1 MMGMTSVTV
10 GIISVIAIV
19 VSIYAGAHIAIAL
32 GTISFIGVIL
42 IRGNVEVAVDLL
54 SLAMADSIADEAF
67 ATVPAF
73 VMMGLVVSRA
83 GLGRDIYE
91 FADELFRPVRGG
103 LGIATVAANAIFASV
118 TGSSIASASVF
129 TKVAIPEMLRFGY
142 GRRFAVG
149 VVAGSSV
156 LGMIIPPSVML
167 IIYAVVTEQ
176 SVGAMFLAGVVPGL
190 LLTVAYCTSI
200 PLLHAFAP
208 GFVGGRAGRAEAA
221 PLAKLVMDLATKV
234 GPVAL
239 LVFIVLGGIYGGVL
253 TPVES
258 GAAGT
263 IAAMIMGFI
272 KRRLSWEAIWQ
283 ALVETGHISANIL
296 FLIIAASIYSRM
308 LGVAGLP
315 TLFGEWL
322 ASINLPFA
330 GFMVIYVLLLL
341 ALGTIIDTASIIL
354 IVVPLFLHALEPFN
368 VNLIWF
374 GIVTVIGAE
383 IGLLTPPFGIS
394 CFVIKA
400 AIGDQ
405 SISLRDV
412 FMGALPFAAVM
423 LLVLGVLIAFPRLSL
438 LFI

>member
-1 MMGMTSVTV
+1 M
-10 GIISVIAIV
+10 AIV
-19 VSIYAGAHIAIAL
+19 LMIYAGAHIAVAL
-32 GTISFIGVIL
+32 GLISFLGVVLLKADLGI
-42 IRGNVEVAVDLL
+42 AVNLL
-54 SLAMADSIADEAF
+54 SLAMTDSVSDEAF

-73 VMMGLVVSRA
+73 VMMGLIVSRA
-83 GLGRDIYE
+83 GFGRDLYD
-91 FADELFRPVRGG
+91 FANELFRPVRGG
-103 LGIATVAANAIFASV
+103 LGIATVAANAVFASV

-129 TKVAIPEMLRFGY
+129 TKVAVPEMLRFGY

-176 SVGAMFLAGVVPGL
+176 SVGAMFIAGILPGL
-190 LLTVAYCTSI
+190 LLAFVYCIAI
-200 PLLHAFAP
+200 PLLQVLAP
-208 GFVGGRAGRAEAA
+208 GFVGGPAA
-221 PLAKLVMDLATKV
+221 SGGWPPLARIALELFTHV

-239 LVFIVLGGIYGGVL
+239 LVFLVLGGIYGGIL

-263 IAAMIMGFI
+263 VAAVILGAL
-272 KRRLSWEAIWQ
+272 KRRLGWRDIWS
-283 ALVETGHISANIL
+283 ALVETGRITANIL

-308 LGVAGLP
+308 LGIAGLP

-322 ASINLPFA
+322 ASIELPFA
-330 GFMVIYVLLLL
+330 GFMLLYVLLLI

-354 IVVPLFLHALEPFN
+354 IVVPLFLQALEPFN
-368 VNLIWF
+368 VHLVWF

-400 AIGDQ
+400 TIGDP
-405 SISLRDV
+405 SITLRDI
-412 FMGALPFAAVM
+412 FLGALPFAALM
-423 LLVLGVLIAFPRLSL
+423 FAVLWVLIAFPRISL
-438 LFI
+438 ALL

>member
-1 MMGMTSVTV
+1 
-10 GIISVIAIV
+10 
-19 VSIYAGAHIAIAL
+19 VS
-32 GTISFIGVIL
+32 
-42 IRGNVEVAVDLL
+42 
-54 SLAMADSIADEAF
+54 DEAF

-91 FADELFRPVRGG
+91 FANDLFRPVRGG

-129 TKVAIPEMLRFGY
+129 TKVAIPEMLRYGY

-176 SVGAMFLAGVVPGL
+176 SVGAMFIAGILPGL
-190 LLTVAYCTSI
+190 LLAFAYCVAI
-200 PLLHAFAP
+200 PLLHAAAP
-208 GFVGGRAGRAEAA
+208 GFVGGPASGGGWPPLGRIA
-221 PLAKLVMDLATKV
+221 LGLFTKV
-234 GPVAL
+234 GPVAALVL
-239 LVFIVLGGIYGGVL
+239 LVLGGIYGGVL

-263 IAAMIMGFI
+263 VAAVIIGAL
-272 KRRLSWEAIWQ
+272 KRRLEWRELWS
-283 ALVETGHISANIL
+283 ALVETGRITANIL

-308 LGVAGLP
+308 LGIAGLP

-322 ASINLPFA
+322 ASINMTFA
-330 GFMVIYVLLLL
+330 GLMFIYVLLLL

-354 IVVPLFLHALEPFN
+354 IVVPLFLQALEPFGIHL
-368 VNLIWF
+368 VWF
-374 GIVTVIGAE
+374 GIITVVGAE

-400 AIGDQ
+400 TIGDA
-405 SISLRDV
+405 SITLRDI
-412 FMGALPFAAVM
+412 FLGAAPFAAIM
-423 LLVLGVLIAFPRLSL
+423 LAVLCALIAFPRISL
-438 LFI
+438 ALL

>member
-1 MMGMTSVTV
+1 LEIGSVAV
-10 GIISVIAIV
+10 GIASVVAIV
-19 VSIYAGAHIAIAL
+19 VSIYAGVHIAVAL
-32 GTISFIGVIL
+32 GLISFVGVVFL
-42 IRGNVEVAVDLL
+42 RGNLDVAVDLL
-54 SLAMADSIADEAF
+54 ALAMADSVSDEAF

-83 GLGRDIYE
+83 GLGRDVYD
-91 FADELFRPVRGG
+91 FANDLFRPVRGG

-129 TKVAIPEMLRFGY
+129 TKVAVPEMLRFSY

-176 SVGAMFLAGVVPGL
+176 SVGAMFIAGILPGVLLAAVYC
-190 LLTVAYCTSI
+190 VAI
-200 PLLHAFAP
+200 PLMQAFAP
-208 GFVGGRAGRAEAA
+208 RFVGGPAA
-221 PLAKLVMDLATKV
+221 RGAWPPLARLAIGLVTQL
-234 GPVAL
+234 GPVAA
-239 LVFIVLGGIYGGVL
+239 LVTIVLGGIYGGFL

-263 IAAMIMGFI
+263 VAAVLIGLA
-272 KRRLSWEAIWQ
+272 KRRLDWQAIWS
-283 ALVETGHISANIL
+283 ALVETGRITANIL

-308 LGVAGLP
+308 LGIAGLP

-322 ASINLPFA
+322 ASIELPFA
-330 GFMVIYVLLLL
+330 GFMALYVLILL

-354 IVVPLFLHALEPFN
+354 IVVPLFLAALEPFN
-368 VNLIWF
+368 VHLVWF

-400 AIGDQ
+400 TIGDPA
-405 SISLRDV
+405 ISLRDI
-412 FMGALPFAAVM
+412 FLGALPFAALM
-423 LLVLGVLIAFPRLSL
+423 LAVLCVLIAFPGISL
-438 LFI
+438 VLL

>member
-1 MMGMTSVTV
+1 MTSVVV
-10 GIISVIAIV
+10 GIASVAAIV
-19 VSIYAGAHIAIAL
+19 VSIYAGVHIAVAL
-32 GTISFIGVIL
+32 GLISFIGVVL
-42 IRGNVEVAVDLL
+42 LKSDLDVAVNLL
-54 SLAMADSIADEAF
+54 SLAMADSVSDEAF

-83 GLGRDIYE
+83 GLGRDIYD

-129 TKVAIPEMLRFGY
+129 TKVAIPEMLRY
-142 GRRFAVG
+142 RYHRRFAVG

-167 IIYAVVTEQ
+167 IIYAVITEQ
-176 SVGAMFLAGVVPGL
+176 SVGAMFIAGIVPGL
-190 LLTVAYCTSI
+190 LLAIAYCVAI
-200 PLLHAFAP
+200 PLLHALAP
-208 GFVGGRAGRAEAA
+208 GFVGGPAPGGGWPTPGRIA
-221 PLAKLVMDLATKV
+221 LGLLTKV
-234 GPVAL
+234 GPVAALVL
-239 LVFIVLGGIYGGVL
+239 LVLGGIYGGIL

-258 GAAGT
+258 GATGT
-263 IAAMIMGFI
+263 VAAAIIGLA
-272 KRRLSWEAIWQ
+272 KRRLGWQ
-283 ALVETGHISANIL
+283 ATWSALVETGRITANIL

-308 LGVAGLP
+308 LGIAGLP

-322 ASINLPFA
+322 ASINMTFVGLMF
-330 GFMVIYVLLLL
+330 IYVLLLL

-354 IVVPLFLHALEPFN
+354 IVVPLFLQALEPFGIHL
-368 VNLIWF
+368 VWF

-400 AIGDQ
+400 TLGDA
-405 SISLRDV
+405 SITLRDI
-412 FMGALPFAAVM
+412 FLGAAPFAAIM
-423 LLVLGVLIAFPRLSL
+423 LGVLCVLIAFPGLSL
-438 LFI
+438 VLL

>member
-1 MMGMTSVTV
+1 LEAGSVAV
-10 GIISVIAIV
+10 GIASVAAII
-19 VSIYAGAHIAIAL
+19 VSIYAGAHIAVAL
-32 GTISFIGVIL
+32 GLISFLGVWL
-42 IRGNVEVAVDLL
+42 LKGDAEVAVNLL
-54 SLAMADSIADEAF
+54 ALAMADSVAEEAF

-73 VMMGLVVSRA
+73 VMMGLLVSRA

-91 FADELFRPVRGG
+91 FAESLFRPVRGG

-129 TKVAIPEMLRFGY
+129 TKVAVPEMLRFGY

-176 SVGAMFLAGVVPGL
+176 SVGAMFIAGIVPGL
-190 LLTVAYCTSI
+190 LLAFAYCVAI
-200 PLLHAFAP
+200 PVFQALAP
-208 GFVGGRAGRAEAA
+208 GFVGGPAAGGAWPRPGQIA
-221 PLAKLVMDLATKV
+221 LGLVTQV
-234 GPVAL
+234 GPVAA
-239 LVFIVLGGIYGGVL
+239 LVLIVLGGIYGGVL

-263 IAAMIMGFI
+263 VAAAILGAAR
-272 KRRLSWEAIWQ
+272 RRLEWRAVWS
-283 ALVETGHISANIL
+283 ALVETGRITANIL

-308 LGVAGLP
+308 LGIAGLP

-330 GFMVIYVLLLL
+330 GFMALYVLLLL

-354 IVVPLFLHALEPFN
+354 IVVPLFLQALEPFN
-368 VNLIWF
+368 IHLVWF

-400 AIGDQ
+400 TLGEP
-405 SISLRDV
+405 SITLRDV
-412 FMGALPFAAVM
+412 FLGATPFAAVM
-423 LLVLGVLIAFPRLSL
+423 LGVLCVLIAFPGLTLAL
-438 LFI
+438 L

>member
-1 MMGMTSVTV
+1 VEVSSVAV
-10 GIISVIAIV
+10 GIASVVAIV
-19 VSIYAGAHIAIAL
+19 VFIYAGAHIAVAL
-32 GTISFIGVIL
+32 GMISFVGVVVL
-42 IRGNVEVAVDLL
+42 KGNVEVALNLL
-54 SLAMADSIADEAF
+54 SLAMADSISDEAF
-67 ATVPAF
+67 ATVPLY

-91 FADELFRPVRGG
+91 FANDLFRSVGGG
-103 LGIATVAANAIFASV
+103 LGIATVVANAIFAAV
-118 TGSSIASASVF
+118 TGSSIASSSVF
-129 TKVAIPEMLRFGY
+129 AKVAIPEMLRFRY

-176 SVGAMFLAGVVPGL
+176 SVGAMFLAGVLPGL
-190 LLTVAYCTSI
+190 LLSGAYCIAI
-200 PLLHAFAP
+200 PLFHAFAP
-208 GFVGGRAGRAEAA
+208 GFVGGEASRE
-221 PLAKLVMDLATKV
+221 PLPPLSTLLRDFVVKV

-239 LVFIVLGGIYGGVL
+239 LVLIVLGGIYGGIL

-263 IAAMIMGFI
+263 VAAMIMGAL
-272 KRRLSWEAIWQ
+272 KRRLTAPSVWR
-283 ALVETGHISANIL
+283 ALVETGHITANIL

-308 LGVAGLP
+308 LGIAGLP

-322 ASINLPFA
+322 ASLHVPFY
-330 GFMVIYVLLLL
+330 GFMLIYVLLLL

-354 IVVPLFLHALEPFN
+354 ICVPLFLPALEPFN

-400 AIGDQ
+400 TIDDQ
-405 SISLRDV
+405 SISLRDI

-423 LLVLGVLIAFPRLSL
+423 LGVLWILIFFPKISL
-438 LFI
+438 ALV

>member
-1 MMGMTSVTV
+1 MESLSVLV
-10 GIISVIAIV
+10 GIASVVAIV
-19 VSIYAGAHIAIAL
+19 ISIYAGVHIAIAL
-32 GTISFIGVIL
+32 GMISFVGVVL
-42 IRGNVEVAVDLL
+42 LKGNVDIALNLL
-54 SLAMADSIADEAF
+54 SLAMADSVADEAF
-67 ATVPAF
+67 ATVPLY

-91 FADELFRPVRGG
+91 FANDLFRPVRGG
-103 LGIATVAANAIFASV
+103 LGMATVAANAIFASV

-129 TKVAIPEMLRFGY
+129 AKVAIPEMIRFQY

-176 SVGAMFLAGVVPGL
+176 SVGAMFLAGVFPGL
-190 LLTVAYCTSI
+190 LLAFAYCVAI
-200 PLLHAFAP
+200 PVFSMIAP
-208 GFVGGRAGRAEAA
+208 KFVGGGASESKALPLGR
-221 PLAKLVMDLATKV
+221 LAIDFVFKV
-234 GPVAL
+234 GPIAL
-239 LVFIVLGGIYGGVL
+239 LVLIVLGGIYGGML

-258 GAAGT
+258 GAGGT
-263 IAAMIMGFI
+263 VAALIIGVL
-272 KRRLSWEAIWQ
+272 KRRLTLEGVWR
-283 ALVETGHISANIL
+283 ALVETGHITANIL

-308 LGVAGLP
+308 LGIAGLP

-322 ASINLPFA
+322 QAINLSFV
-330 GFMVIYVLLLL
+330 GFMAIYVLVLL

-354 IVVPLFLHALEPFN
+354 ICVPLFLHALEPFN
-368 VNLIWF
+368 VNLVWF
-374 GIVTVIGAE
+374 GIITVIGAE

-400 AIGDQ
+400 TVDDP
-405 SISLRDV
+405 SITLKDI

-423 LLVLGVLIAFPRLSL
+423 LIVLVILIAFPQISL
-438 LFI
+438 ALV